1 MATVI
6 GVFSNRDQAERAIQD
21 MRAKGFTENEI
32 SLVAKEGKGRKAGG
46 KRGEGGGQEGEDL
59 TMRQDLGDG
68 AITGG
73 ALGGVAG
80 LLAGA
85 GALAI
90 PGIGP
95 IVAAGP
101 IVAGLTGAA
110 AGGLAGGLLDL
121 GIPEERGRYY
131 EEKVKEGKILAV
143 VKADANKVSEA
154 AMILRQNGASDV
166 ETH

>member
-6 GVFSNRDQAERAIQD
+6 GIFASRDQAEKAVQA
-21 MRAKGFTENEI
+21 MREKGITDQEI
-32 SLVAKEGKGRKAGG
+32 SIVAKKEKIGGERTGGGRDDE
-46 KRGEGGGQEGEDL
+46 EGGMNMMAGDL
-59 TMRQDLGDG
+59 STGM
-68 AITGG
+68 ATGG
-73 ALGGVAG
+73 ALGGLAG
-80 LLAGA
+80 VLAGA

-90 PGIGP
+90 PGLGP

-110 AGGLAGGLLDL
+110 AGGLTGSLIDM
-121 GIPEERGRYY
+121 GIPQERGQYY

-143 VKADANKVSEA
+143 VKADDKKVSEA
-154 AMILRQNGASDV
+154 AMILRQNGATDV